1 MRVAGIILIVLG
13 VLMIVFS
20 GFDFTREKKVAD
32 IGPLE
37 INKQENK
44 HVGWPTYAGAL
55 VLVAGVGLTIAGRKK

>member
-1 MRVAGIILIVLG
+1 
-13 VLMIVFS
+13 MIVFS